1 LKINTITHRNVALTT
16 RPFVITGAAFAV
28 LLGLNEAGLFDV
40 HEGKNPVTRYMAA
53 RIPSNESILE
63 ENLDRIEV
71 VKEEAA
77 DYRMR
82 MSAKADTFK
91 PMKNPGYV

>member
-1 LKINTITHRNVALTT
+1 V
-16 RPFVITGAAFAV
+16 
-28 LLGLNEAGLFDV
+28 E
-40 HEGKNPVTRYMAA
+40 EGKNPVTRYIAA
-53 RIPSNESILE
+53 RIPSNKSILE